1 MQWIRDHWWLFALL
15 ALFALGAARGVYC
28 WVKCRWRGAPAQFQ
42 EILELVLLRCPL
54 QPTIEAYL
62 RMRAQGSSVT
72 LSDVKRAFAVDPVN
86 YLKLVQT
93 MTEQRTESE
102 ETTQE

>member
-1 MQWIRDHWWLFALL
+1 MQWIGDHWWLFALL

-28 WVKCRWRGAPAQFQ
+28 WVKCRVCGAPASMQ
-42 EILELVLLRCPL
+42 EICELVLLRCPL

-86 YLKLVQT
+86 YLKVVQT
-93 MTEQRTESE
+93 VAEQRTESE
-102 ETTQE
+102 ETTQK